1 MAPASK
7 DPDFSLIAGGPLY
20 QLLVRSRLLRPP
32 LDFLQR
38 RVVVLTAIAWLP
50 LLVLSAI
57 DGRLLPGHDFVPFL
71 YGVEGHVRLLVVLPL
86 LLTAELPVHARLR
99 GVIAQ
104 FVQRNL
110 VPLEEQPKL
119 NAAVEQA
126 LRWRNSMLLEVA
138 ILVLAFTAGHWLWRS
153 QIAFEG
159 SSWYAIVSGSTFDL
173 TLPGYWYAY
182 VSIPLFQ
189 FMGFRWYV
197 RLFIWARLLW
207 QISRLRLNLIATH
220 PDRAAGL
227 GFVGN
232 SLFAF
237 GPLLMAHGALLSG
250 WIAFRVFQNGNSA
263 LDFQVEAVVLIALV
277 VVVIMSPLVV
287 FVLPL
292 SEAKHRGRR
301 EYGLLAA
308 QYTQAFDRKWIH
320 GERPADEPMLGSGDM
335 QSLADLAT
343 GYEIVQETRLVPFNI
358 RGVIQ
363 LALITAAPLLPL
375 GFTIL
380 PFRSLIMQAIKI
392 VL

>member
-1 MAPASK
+1 MAQASK

-38 RVVVLTAIAWLP
+38 RVLALTAIAWLP

-71 YGVEGHVRLLVVLPL
+71 YGIEGHVRLLVVLPL
-86 LLTAELPVHARLR
+86 LLAAELPVHARLR

-104 FVQRNL
+104 FVQRDL

-126 LRWRNSMLLEVA
+126 LRWRNSMFLEVA

-189 FMGFRWYV
+189 FIGFRWYV

-207 QISRLRLNLIATH
+207 QISRLRLNLICTH

-250 WIAFRVFQNGNSA
+250 WIAFRVFQNGSSA

-277 VVVIMSPLVV
+277 VVVIVSPLLV
-287 FVLPL
+287 FALSL

-308 QYTQAFDRKWIH
+308 QYTQAFDHKWIH

-343 GYEIVQETRLVPFNI
+343 GYEIVQETRLVPVNI
-358 RGVIQ
+358 KLVIQ